1 MPDFSL
7 RQLRYFVAAH
17 DAGSIA
23 VAAEREYVS
32 ASAVSAAVA
41 HLESTLGVQL
51 FVRRH
56 AQGVS
61 GTPQGRALVAEAR
74 ALLKQAEE
82 FQRLGRGLA
91 GELAGELRVGCLV
104 TLAAT
109 VVPGTLRSFGDTHP
123 GIGVTLAESGHQ
135 DLIEGLRSGG
145 LDVAI
150 TYDLSR
156 EPGLVFEAIRD
167 LPPVVLV
174 AAGHPLAGARSVA
187 LARLAGEPLVLL
199 DLPISREYF
208 LGLFRSRRL
217 APRIGARSRYLD
229 VVCSMVGNGAGYS
242 LLNVPPAAGRAAD
255 GSRLATIALAGSH
268 RALRLGLLQ
277 VAAERRTRAA
287 AEFAAHCRAALAA

>member
-1 MPDFSL
+1 VPEFSL
-7 RQLRYFVAAH
+7 RQLRYFLAAH
-17 DAGSIA
+17 EAGSIA

-32 ASAVSAAVA
+32 ASAVSAAVS
-41 HLESTLGVQL
+41 HLESTLGLQL

-56 AQGVS
+56 AQGIS
-61 GTPQGRALVAEAR
+61 STPQGRILAAEAR
-74 ALLKQAEE
+74 ALLKQADDL
-82 FQRLGRGLA
+82 QRLGRGLA
-91 GELAGELRVGCLV
+91 EDLAGELRIGCLV

-109 VVPGTLRSFGDTHP
+109 LVPSALRSFAAAHP
-123 GIGVTLAESGHQ
+123 RIELTLAESGHERLV
-135 DLIEGLRSGG
+135 DGLRDGG

-187 LARLAGEPLVLL
+187 LPRLAREPLVLL

-229 VVCSMVGNGAGYS
+229 VVCSLVGNGAGYS
-242 LLNVPPAAGRAAD
+242 LLNVPPAAAQAAD
-255 GSRLATIALAGSH
+255 GSPLATVPLAGSQ

-277 VAAERRTRAA
+277 VAAARRTRAA
-287 AEFAAHCRAALAA
+287 SAFAAHCRTALAP

>member
-1 MPDFSL
+1 MPEFSL

-17 DAGSIA
+17 DAESIA

-32 ASAVSAAVA
+32 ASAVSAAVS

-56 AQGVS
+56 AQGIS
-61 GTPQGRALVAEAR
+61 STPQGRALVAEAR
-74 ALLKQAEE
+74 ALLKQAED
-82 FQRLGRGLA
+82 FQRLGRELA

-109 VVPGTLRSFGDTHP
+109 VVPAVLRSFATAHP
-123 GIGVTLAESGHQ
+123 GIDVTLAESGQ
-135 DLIEGLRSGG
+135 EGLVEGLRSGE
-145 LDVAI
+145 LDLAI

-156 EPGLVFEAIRD
+156 EPGLVFEGIRD

-174 AAGHPLAGARSVA
+174 AAGHPLAGAPSVPLGR
-187 LARLAGEPLVLL
+187 LAREPLVLL

-242 LLNVPPAAGRAAD
+242 LLNVPPSSGRAAD
-255 GSRLATIALAGSH
+255 GSRLATVRLAGSH

-277 VAAERRTRAA
+277 VAAGRRTRAA
-287 AEFAAHCRAALAA
+287 VAFAAHCRTALTA

>member
-23 VAAEREYVS
+23 VAAEQEYVS

-56 AQGVS
+56 AQGIFA
-61 GTPQGRALVAEAR
+61 TPQGWALVAEAR

-82 FQRLGRGLA
+82 FQRLGRALA
-91 GELAGELRVGCLV
+91 GELAGQLRVGCLV

-109 VVPGTLRSFGDTHP
+109 VVPGTLRSFADAHP
-123 GIGVTLAESGHQ
+123 AIDVILAESGHQ
-135 DLIEGLRSGG
+135 DLIAGLRSGQ
-145 LDVAI
+145 LDLAL

-156 EPGLVFEAIRD
+156 EPDLVFAAIRD
-167 LPPVVLV
+167 LPPVVLLP
-174 AAGHPLAGARSVA
+174 AGHPLAGAGSVP

-217 APRIGARSRYLD
+217 TPRIGARSRYLD

-242 LLNVPPAAGRAAD
+242 LMNVPPAAGRAAD
-255 GSRLATIALAGSH
+255 GSPLATVPLAGSQ
-268 RALRLGLLQ
+268 RALRLGLLR
-277 VAAERRTRAA
+277 VAAERQTRAA
-287 AEFAAHCRAALAA
+287 AAFAAHCTSALAA